1 MMNAEPGTR
10 YSPSRPVTRSSSFII
25 HHSSFIIPRA
35 LVGELQKFSRNSFFL
50 AISYFLRF
58 SSGLLLTV
66 LVGKSVTEDDFGRL
80 SLALTIST
88 FFGVVADF
96 GLPQLTIR
104 DVAQDHSIAARYY
117 RNVLTLKTVF
127 SLICF
132 LGVIAF
138 VHLMKYPAE
147 TRAVIY
153 PIAIFTFIASIGSY
167 HYFLFRGLEQMQF
180 EAASASVHNLL
191 LIACVLPVLFVS
203 EAPVLIWKV
212 SYGYLAAGIISTVVI
227 IVLFGRKAGGARFS
241 FKLAEWKTLLGRSGY
256 FALYGFLGLIYISS
270 DTVMISKL
278 WKDDPEREVAFYQA
292 PVKLLMASIF
302 IIGIV
307 TNVFLPML
315 SRKFKGPVDDFKSV
329 VRTLNRVGITLIAP
343 ITMFSL
349 FFSLE
354 IMAFVFKASYG
365 QSSNVLKVLS
375 LAFLAWYAPPYGIV
389 FSAMEKQHIN
399 FWVSA
404 ACAVFNVV
412 LNLVFIPR
420 YGAIAAAS
428 TTLATYVLMRAC
440 YAWHC
445 RRYLGETFVDLKCVT
460 TVLVCAVIAAA
471 LKLTGLHVMAAAVL
485 FCIVYVPALYL
496 LILAP
501 PERELCLKVTGGI
514 RERMAA
520 LRAR

>member
-1 MMNAEPGTR
+1 MTFVAFFPWALDR
-10 YSPSRPVTRSSSFII
+10 IVRVWDYRPEE
-25 HHSSFIIPRA
+25 H
-35 LVGELQKFSRNSFFL
+35 VGELQKVSRNSFFL

-66 LVGKSVTEDDFGRL
+66 LVGKSVAEEDFGRL
-80 SLALTIST
+80 TLALTIAT
-88 FFGVVADF
+88 FFGVVTDF

-104 DVAQDHSIAARYY
+104 DVAQDHSAAARYY
-117 RNVLTLKTVF
+117 RNILTLKTIF
-127 SLICF
+127 SLVCF

-138 VHLMKYPAE
+138 VHLMGYPPE

-167 HYFLFRGLEQMQF
+167 HYFLFRGLEQMQY

-191 LIACVLPVLFVS
+191 LIVCVLPVLLVGTR
-203 EAPVLIWKV
+203 PVPIRQV
-212 SYGYLAAGIISTVVI
+212 SYGYLAAGVISTVI
-227 IVLFGRKAGGARFS
+227 IIALFGRKAGGARFS
-241 FKLAEWKTLLGRSGY
+241 FNLAEWKTLLGRSSY
-256 FALYGFLGLIYISS
+256 FALYGFLGLVYIAS

-278 WKDDPEREVAFYQA
+278 WKHKPEREVAFYQA
-292 PVKLLMASIF
+292 PVKLLMATVF
-302 IIGIV
+302 ILGIV

-315 SRKFKGPVDDFKSV
+315 SRKFKGPIDDFKSV
-329 VRTLNRVGITLIAP
+329 AHTLNRVGITLIAP

-349 FFSLE
+349 FFSFE
-354 IMAFVFKASYG
+354 IMAFVFKSSYG
-365 QSSNVLKVLS
+365 ESSSNVLKVLS

-404 ACAVFNVV
+404 ACAVFNVA

-440 YAWHC
+440 YAWYC
-445 RRYLGETFVDLKCVT
+445 RKYLGETFVDLKCVT
-460 TVLVCAVIAAA
+460 TVLVCAVIAAG
-471 LKLTGLHVMAAAVL
+471 LKLTGLHVMVAAVL
-485 FCIVYVPALYL
+485 FCIIYGPALYL

-501 PERELCLKVTGGI
+501 PERELCLKLTDGI
-514 RERMAA
+514 RERVAA